1 MKKLLSAIA
10 CIAILCG
17 FAPWETI
24 TGNGNM
30 KKENREVS
38 GYNGISLAG
47 NMNLDID
54 YGKSS
59 TITIE
64 ADENLLPYIET
75 EVKEGILII
84 KAKDNANLKS
94 KGILII
100 HASLTQLT
108 DLKLSGS
115 GNIKGKGAFS
125 NEGKTNISLS
135 GSGNI
140 NLAAKSFGET
150 SVNISGS
157 GNITLEDGNTETLEA
172 KISGSGN
179 IDCSSF
185 VCNNAIA
192 KISGS
197 GNIKV
202 NANKSI
208 DGAVSGSGNVYYK
221 GNATNLNMKSHGSG
235 KIRKM

>member
-1 MKKLLSAIA
+1 
-10 CIAILCG
+10 
-17 FAPWETI
+17 
-24 TGNGNM
+24 M
-30 KKENREVS
+30 KKESREVS

-47 NMNLDID
+47 NINLDID

-84 KAKDNANLKS
+84 KSKNNANLKS

-108 DLKLSGS
+108 DLKLLGS

-140 NLAAKSFGET
+140 NLSAKSFGET
-150 SVNISGS
+150 SINISGS

-185 VCNNAIA
+185 VCNNAKA
-192 KISGS
+192 HISGS

-208 DGAVSGSGNVYYK
+208 DGSVAAAETFIIK
-221 GNATNLNMKSHGSG
+221 EMPPA
-235 KIRKM
+235 